1 MRTTIELDDDQRVAL
16 ATLAAERG
24 LRGISPLIREA
35 VDAYLASLRS
45 DGLDA
50 FLALRGS
57 VTDEAADALE
67 SHVAAIRSE
76 AWPGR

>member
-1 MRTTIELDDDQRVAL
+1 MRTTIELEDRQRIAL

-35 VDAYLASLRS
+35 VDTYLANLAPEQ
-45 DGLDA
+45 LDA

-57 VTDEAADALE
+57 VGEDDAEALE
-67 SHVAAIRSE
+67 RHVADVRSE
-76 AWPGR
+76 VWPSR